1 MTDGLV
7 ALALEQRQAARAR
20 KDFAAADA
28 IRDQLTSPR
37 RLRRGHPAGTPM
49 GAEPLMAGNSQRRG
63 RTTGAGKKTATAGT
77 GGKNRR
83 SLAGR
88 GATPPAEARPGHP
101 AQRRAAADQ
110 RQRAD
115 RARARARAEETPEL
129 LLGRNPVV
137 EALRAKIPATAL
149 YVVTGDNQR
158 TSDERIAEAMA
169 LAADR
174 GLPLLEVG
182 KAEFDRMSQG
192 ALHQGIG
199 LQVPP
204 YDYAH
209 PDDLLDLARNSGRPP
224 LIVALDGVTDPRNL
238 GAVVRSAA
246 AFDAHG
252 VVVPQRR
259 AVGMTASA
267 WRTSAGAAARIP
279 VARAVNLA
287 RALASY
293 QDAGLQT
300 VGLAGDGDVDL
311 RRVRRVRRPG
321 GARRRRR
328 GHRAVPA
335 GAGALRRR
343 RPHPDRPRHRV
354 AQRQRRRRHRPL
366 RRRPP
371 PAADPP
377 DRDREP
383 GAVLP
388 RRARAARCGEPSGRS
403 GRRDRRQPS
412 SWATV

>member
-1 MTDGLV
+1 
-7 ALALEQRQAARAR
+7 
-20 KDFAAADA
+20 
-28 IRDQLTSPR
+28 
-37 RLRRGHPAGTPM
+37 
-49 GAEPLMAGNSQRRG
+49 MAGNSQRRG
-63 RTTGAGKKTATAGT
+63 RSDGAGKKRATAGT

-88 GATPPAEARPGHP
+88 GATPPASARPGHP
-101 AQRRAAADQ
+101 AQRKAAAEQ

-115 RARARARAEETPEL
+115 RARARAKAEETPEL

-137 EALRAKIPATAL
+137 EALRAQIPATAL
-149 YVVTGDNQR
+149 YVVTGDTGR
-158 TSDERIAEAMA
+158 TSDERISEALA

-204 YDYAH
+204 YEYAH
-209 PDDLLDLARNSGRPP
+209 PEDLLDLARDSGRDP
-224 LIVALDGVTDPRNL
+224 LVVALDGVTDPRNL

-287 RALASY
+287 RALGSY
-293 QDAGLQT
+293 QEEGLQT

-311 RRVRRVRRPG
+311 HEYDGFTDPVCLVVGAEGTGLSRLVRERCDVVVRIPI
-321 GARRRRR
+321 
-328 GHRAVPA
+328 
-335 GAGALRRR
+335 
-343 RPHPDRPRHRV
+343 
-354 AQRQRRRRHRPL
+354 
-366 RRRPP
+366 
-371 PAADPP
+371 
-377 DRDREP
+377 DRDTESLNVSVAA
-383 GAVLP
+383 GIALYQI
-388 RRARAARCGEPSGRS
+388 ASLRAAPRS
-403 GRRDRRQPS
+403 
-412 SWATV
+412 

>member
-1 MTDGLV
+1 
-7 ALALEQRQAARAR
+7 
-20 KDFAAADA
+20 
-28 IRDQLTSPR
+28 
-37 RLRRGHPAGTPM
+37 M
-49 GAEPLMAGNSQRRG
+49 GADPLMAGNSQRRG

-101 AQRRAAADQ
+101 AQRKAAAEQ

-115 RARARARAEETPEL
+115 RARARQRAEDQPEL

-137 EALRAKIPATAL
+137 EALRAKIPANAL
-149 YVVTGDNQR
+149 YVVTGDNLR
-158 TSDERIAEAMA
+158 STDERIAEAMA

-204 YDYAH
+204 YHYAH
-209 PDDLLDLARNSGRPP
+209 PEDLLDRARDSGRPP

-287 RALASY
+287 RALATY

-300 VGLAGDGDVDL
+300 VGLAADGDVELQEYDGFADPVAL
-311 RRVRRVRRPG
+311 VVGAEGTGLSRLVRERCDVVVRIPIGRDTESLNVSVAAG
-321 GARRRRR
+321 IALYAAGAARR
-328 GHRAVPA
+328 
-335 GAGALRRR
+335 
-343 RPHPDRPRHRV
+343 
-354 AQRQRRRRHRPL
+354 
-366 RRRPP
+366 
-371 PAADPP
+371 
-377 DRDREP
+377 
-383 GAVLP
+383 
-388 RRARAARCGEPSGRS
+388 CGP
-403 GRRDRRQPS
+403 
-412 SWATV
+412 

>member
-1 MTDGLV
+1 
-7 ALALEQRQAARAR
+7 
-20 KDFAAADA
+20 
-28 IRDQLTSPR
+28 
-37 RLRRGHPAGTPM
+37 
-49 GAEPLMAGNSQRRG
+49 MAGNSQRRG
-63 RTTGAGKKTATAGT
+63 RSTGAGKKTATAGT
-77 GGKNRR
+77 GGKGRR
-83 SLAGR
+83 ALAGR

-110 RQRAD
+110 RARAD
-115 RARARARAEETPEL
+115 RARARQRAEETPEL

-137 EALRAKIPATAL
+137 EALRAQIPAMAL

-158 TSDERIAEAMA
+158 TSDERIAEAMT

-182 KAEFDRMSQG
+182 KAEFDRMSSG

-209 PDDLLDLARNSGRPP
+209 PDDLLDIARNSGRPA
-224 LIVALDGVTDPRNL
+224 LIVAMDGVTDPRNL

-267 WRTSAGAAARIP
+267 WRTSAGAAARLK

-300 VGLAGDGDVDL
+300 VGLAGEGDVDL
-311 RRVRRVRRPG
+311 HEYDG
-321 GARRRRR
+321 F
-328 GHRAVPA
+328 
-335 GAGALRRR
+335 
-343 RPHPDRPRHRV
+343 
-354 AQRQRRRRHRPL
+354 
-366 RRRPP
+366 
-371 PAADPP
+371 ADPVALVVGAEGTGLS
-377 DRDREP
+377 RLVRERCDVVVRIP
-383 GAVLP
+383 ISRQTESLNVSVAAGIALYQTALLRNAP
-388 RRARAARCGEPSGRS
+388 RP
-403 GRRDRRQPS
+403 
-412 SWATV
+412 

>member
-1 MTDGLV
+1 
-7 ALALEQRQAARAR
+7 
-20 KDFAAADA
+20 
-28 IRDQLTSPR
+28 
-37 RLRRGHPAGTPM
+37 M
-49 GAEPLMAGNSQRRG
+49 GADPLMAGNSQRRG

-77 GGKNRR
+77 GGKGRR
-83 SLAGR
+83 ALAGR

-110 RQRAD
+110 RARAD
-115 RARARARAEETPEL
+115 RARARAKSEETPEL

-158 TSDERIAEAMA
+158 ATDERIAEALA
-169 LAADR
+169 LSAER

-182 KAEFDRMSQG
+182 KAEFDRMSGG

-209 PDDLLDLARNSGRPP
+209 PDDLLDIARDSGRPP
-224 LIVALDGVTDPRNL
+224 LIVAMDGVTDPRNL

-267 WRTSAGAAARIP
+267 WRTSAGAAARLR

-311 RRVRRVRRPG
+311 HDYDGFADPIALVVGAEGTGLSRLVREKCDVVVRIPIAKATESLNVSVAAG
-321 GARRRRR
+321 IALYAAGAARRS
-328 GHRAVPA
+328 
-335 GAGALRRR
+335 
-343 RPHPDRPRHRV
+343 
-354 AQRQRRRRHRPL
+354 AQ
-366 RRRPP
+366 
-371 PAADPP
+371 
-377 DRDREP
+377 
-383 GAVLP
+383 
-388 RRARAARCGEPSGRS
+388 
-403 GRRDRRQPS
+403 
-412 SWATV
+412 

>member
-1 MTDGLV
+1 
-7 ALALEQRQAARAR
+7 
-20 KDFAAADA
+20 
-28 IRDQLTSPR
+28 
-37 RLRRGHPAGTPM
+37 
-49 GAEPLMAGNSQRRG
+49 MAGNSQRRG
-63 RTTGAGKKTATAGT
+63 RTTGAGRKGATAGT

-101 AQRRAAADQ
+101 AQRRAAADAKA
-110 RQRAD
+110 RAD
-115 RARARARAEETPEL
+115 RARSRQRAEEAPEL

-137 EALRAKIPATAL
+137 EALRARIPATAL
-149 YVVTGDNQR
+149 YVVTGD
-158 TSDERIAEAMA
+158 TSRGGTDERITEAIA

-224 LIVALDGVTDPRNL
+224 LIVAMDGVTDPRNL

-287 RALASY
+287 RALGSY

-311 RRVRRVRRPG
+311 TEYDGFADPVALVVGAEGTGLSRLVRERCDVVVRIPIDRDTESLNVSV
-321 GARRRRR
+321 A
-328 GHRAVPA
+328 A
-335 GAGALRRR
+335 GIALYQSALLRRA
-343 RPHPDRPRHRV
+343 PR
-354 AQRQRRRRHRPL
+354 
-366 RRRPP
+366 
-371 PAADPP
+371 
-377 DRDREP
+377 P
-383 GAVLP
+383 GAVP
-388 RRARAARCGEPSGRS
+388 PPS
-403 GRRDRRQPS
+403 
-412 SWATV
+412 

>member
-1 MTDGLV
+1 
-7 ALALEQRQAARAR
+7 
-20 KDFAAADA
+20 
-28 IRDQLTSPR
+28 
-37 RLRRGHPAGTPM
+37 
-49 GAEPLMAGNSQRRG
+49 MAGNSQRRG
-63 RTTGAGKKTATAGT
+63 RTTGAGKKGATAGT

-88 GATPPAEARPGHP
+88 GATPPAEQRTGHP
-101 AQRRAAADQ
+101 AQRKAQAQA

-115 RARARARAEETPEL
+115 RARARQRAEEAPEL

-137 EALRAKIPATAL
+137 EALRAQIPATAL
-149 YVVTGDNQR
+149 YVVTGDTHR
-158 TSDERIAEAMA
+158 TTDERIAESLA

-182 KAEFDRMSQG
+182 KAEFDRMSGG

-209 PDDLLDLARNSGRPP
+209 PDDLLDAARDSGRPP
-224 LIVALDGVTDPRNL
+224 LVVAMDGVTDPRNL

-259 AVGMTASA
+259 SVGMTASA
-267 WRTSAGAAARIP
+267 WRTSAGAAARVP

-287 RALASY
+287 RALGSY

-311 RRVRRVRRPG
+311 EQYDGFADPVALVVGAEGSGLSRLVRERCDVVVRIPIGRDTESLNVSVAAG
-321 GARRRRR
+321 IALYAAAAARR
-328 GHRAVPA
+328 G
-335 GAGALRRR
+335 
-343 RPHPDRPRHRV
+343 
-354 AQRQRRRRHRPL
+354 
-366 RRRPP
+366 
-371 PAADPP
+371 
-377 DRDREP
+377 
-383 GAVLP
+383 
-388 RRARAARCGEPSGRS
+388 
-403 GRRDRRQPS
+403 
-412 SWATV
+412 

>member
-1 MTDGLV
+1 
-7 ALALEQRQAARAR
+7 
-20 KDFAAADA
+20 
-28 IRDQLTSPR
+28 
-37 RLRRGHPAGTPM
+37 
-49 GAEPLMAGNSQRRG
+49 MAGNSQRRG

-77 GGKNRR
+77 GGKGRR
-83 SLAGR
+83 ALAGR

-101 AQRRAAADQ
+101 AQRRAAADE
-110 RQRAD
+110 RQRTD
-115 RARARARAEETPEL
+115 RARARRRAEEAPEL

-149 YVVTGDNQR
+149 YVVTGD
-158 TSDERIAEAMA
+158 TSRGGTDERIAEAIT

-182 KAEFDRMSQG
+182 KAEFDRMSSG

-209 PDDLLDLARNSGRPP
+209 PDDLIDLARNSGRPP
-224 LIVALDGVTDPRNL
+224 LIVAMDGVTDPRNL

-267 WRTSAGAAARIP
+267 WRTSAGAAARIR

-287 RALASY
+287 RTLASY

-300 VGLAGDGDVDL
+300 VGLAGDGDLDL
-311 RRVRRVRRPG
+311 ADYDG
-321 GARRRRR
+321 F
-328 GHRAVPA
+328 
-335 GAGALRRR
+335 
-343 RPHPDRPRHRV
+343 
-354 AQRQRRRRHRPL
+354 
-366 RRRPP
+366 
-371 PAADPP
+371 ADPVALVVGAEGTGLSRLVRERCDVVVRIP
-377 DRDREP
+377 IDRDTESLNVSVAAGIALYQIALLRS
-383 GAVLP
+383 AP
-388 RRARAARCGEPSGRS
+388 RP
-403 GRRDRRQPS
+403 
-412 SWATV
+412 

>member
-1 MTDGLV
+1 
-7 ALALEQRQAARAR
+7 
-20 KDFAAADA
+20 
-28 IRDQLTSPR
+28 
-37 RLRRGHPAGTPM
+37 M

-63 RTTGAGKKTATAGT
+63 RSDGAGKKRATAGT

-83 SLAGR
+83 SLVGR

-101 AQRRAAADQ
+101 AQRKAAAVAHA
-110 RQRAD
+110 RSE
-115 RARARARAEETPEL
+115 RARARARSEETPEL

-137 EALRAKIPATAL
+137 EALRARIPATAL
-149 YVVTGDNQR
+149 YVVTGDVGSGR
-158 TSDERIAEAMA
+158 AGGKTATDERITEALG

-209 PDDLLDLARNSGRPP
+209 PDDLLDLARDSGRPP
-224 LIVALDGVTDPRNL
+224 LLVALDGVTDPRNL

-287 RALASY
+287 RALGSY

-311 RRVRRVRRPG
+311 HEYDGFADPVALVVGAEGTGLSRLVREKCDVVVRIPIDRDTESLNVSVAAG
-321 GARRRRR
+321 IALYAAGMARR
-328 GHRAVPA
+328 
-335 GAGALRRR
+335 
-343 RPHPDRPRHRV
+343 
-354 AQRQRRRRHRPL
+354 
-366 RRRPP
+366 
-371 PAADPP
+371 
-377 DRDREP
+377 
-383 GAVLP
+383 
-388 RRARAARCGEPSGRS
+388 
-403 GRRDRRQPS
+403 
-412 SWATV
+412 

>member
-1 MTDGLV
+1 
-7 ALALEQRQAARAR
+7 
-20 KDFAAADA
+20 
-28 IRDQLTSPR
+28 
-37 RLRRGHPAGTPM
+37 M
-49 GAEPLMAGNSQRRG
+49 GADPLMAGNSQRRG

-101 AQRRAAADQ
+101 AQRRAATEE
-110 RQRAD
+110 RQRTD
-115 RARARARAEETPEL
+115 RARQRRRSEETPEL

-137 EALRAKIPATAL
+137 EALRAKIPANAL
-149 YVVTGDNQR
+149 YVVTGD
-158 TSDERIAEAMA
+158 TSRGGTDERIAEAIT

-182 KAEFDRMSQG
+182 KAEFDRMSSG

-224 LIVALDGVTDPRNL
+224 LIVAMDGVTDPRNL

-267 WRTSAGAAARIP
+267 WRTSAGAAARIR

-287 RALASY
+287 RSLASY
-293 QDAGLQT
+293 QDGGLQT
-300 VGLAGDGDVDL
+300 VGLAGDGDMDL
-311 RRVRRVRRPG
+311 ADYDGFADPVALVVGAEGTGLSRLVRERCDVVVRIPIDRDTESLNVSVAAG
-321 GARRRRR
+321 IALYAAAAARR
-328 GHRAVPA
+328 
-335 GAGALRRR
+335 
-343 RPHPDRPRHRV
+343 
-354 AQRQRRRRHRPL
+354 
-366 RRRPP
+366 
-371 PAADPP
+371 
-377 DRDREP
+377 
-383 GAVLP
+383 
-388 RRARAARCGEPSGRS
+388 
-403 GRRDRRQPS
+403 
-412 SWATV
+412 

>member
-1 MTDGLV
+1 
-7 ALALEQRQAARAR
+7 
-20 KDFAAADA
+20 
-28 IRDQLTSPR
+28 
-37 RLRRGHPAGTPM
+37 M

-63 RTTGAGKKTATAGT
+63 RTTGAHKKGAPGGT
-77 GGKNRR
+77 GGKGRR
-83 SLAGR
+83 ALAGR

-101 AQRRAAADQ
+101 AQRRAAAEQ

-149 YVVTGDNQR
+149 YVVTGDTHR
-158 TSDERIAEAMA
+158 TADERIAEALA

-182 KAEFDRMSQG
+182 KAEFDRMSGG

-209 PDDLLDLARNSGRPP
+209 PDDLLDLARDSGRPP
-224 LIVALDGVTDPRNL
+224 LVVAMDGVTDPRNL

-259 AVGMTASA
+259 SVGMTASA
-267 WRTSAGAAARIP
+267 WRTSAGAAARLP

-287 RALASY
+287 RALGSY
-293 QDAGLQT
+293 QDAGLMT
-300 VGLAGDGDVDL
+300 VGLAGDGDVDVDVHDFDGFADPL
-311 RRVRRVRRPG
+311 ALVVGAEGAGLSRLVRERCDVVMRIPIARDTESLNVSVAAG
-321 GARRRRR
+321 IALYAAASARR
-328 GHRAVPA
+328 
-335 GAGALRRR
+335 
-343 RPHPDRPRHRV
+343 
-354 AQRQRRRRHRPL
+354 
-366 RRRPP
+366 
-371 PAADPP
+371 
-377 DRDREP
+377 
-383 GAVLP
+383 
-388 RRARAARCGEPSGRS
+388 
-403 GRRDRRQPS
+403 
-412 SWATV
+412 

>member
-1 MTDGLV
+1 
-7 ALALEQRQAARAR
+7 
-20 KDFAAADA
+20 
-28 IRDQLTSPR
+28 
-37 RLRRGHPAGTPM
+37 
-49 GAEPLMAGNSQRRG
+49 MAGNSQRRG

-83 SLAGR
+83 ALAGR
-88 GATPPAEARPGHP
+88 GATPPAAERYGHP
-101 AQRRAAADQ
+101 AQRRAQAAE
-110 RQRAD
+110 RQRAERT
-115 RARARARAEETPEL
+115 RARQRAEEAPEL

-137 EALRAKIPATAL
+137 EALRARIPATAL
-149 YVVTGDNQR
+149 YVVTGDTAR
-158 TSDERIAEAMA
+158 ATDERITEALA

-204 YDYAH
+204 YDYVH
-209 PDDLLDLARNSGRPP
+209 PDDLLDVARDSGRPP
-224 LIVALDGVTDPRNL
+224 LLVALDGVTDPRNL

-287 RALASY
+287 RTLGAY

-311 RRVRRVRRPG
+311 HEYDGFADPVALVVGAEGTGLSRLVREKCDVVVRIPIDRDTESLNVSVAAG
-321 GARRRRR
+321 IALFAAAAARRS
-328 GHRAVPA
+328 
-335 GAGALRRR
+335 
-343 RPHPDRPRHRV
+343 
-354 AQRQRRRRHRPL
+354 
-366 RRRPP
+366 
-371 PAADPP
+371 AD
-377 DRDREP
+377 
-383 GAVLP
+383 
-388 RRARAARCGEPSGRS
+388 
-403 GRRDRRQPS
+403 
-412 SWATV
+412 

>member
-1 MTDGLV
+1 
-7 ALALEQRQAARAR
+7 
-20 KDFAAADA
+20 
-28 IRDQLTSPR
+28 
-37 RLRRGHPAGTPM
+37 M
-49 GAEPLMAGNSQRRG
+49 GADPLMAGNSQRRG
-63 RTTGAGKKTATAGT
+63 RTTGAGKKGATAGT
-77 GGKNRR
+77 GGKGRR
-83 SLAGR
+83 ALAGR

-101 AQRRAAADQ
+101 AQRRAAAEQ

-115 RARARARAEETPEL
+115 RARARQRAEEAPEL

-158 TSDERIAEAMA
+158 TADERIAEALA

-182 KAEFDRMSQG
+182 KAEFDRMSGG

-209 PDDLLDLARNSGRPP
+209 PDDLLDVARDSGRPP
-224 LIVALDGVTDPRNL
+224 LIVAMDGVTDPRNL

-287 RALASY
+287 RALGSY

-311 RRVRRVRRPG
+311 
-321 GARRRRR
+321 
-328 GHRAVPA
+328 
-335 GAGALRRR
+335 
-343 RPHPDRPRHRV
+343 DRYDGF
-354 AQRQRRRRHRPL
+354 
-366 RRRPP
+366 
-371 PAADPP
+371 ADPVALVVGAEGTGLSRLVRERCDVVVRIP
-377 DRDREP
+377 IDRDTESLNVSVAA
-383 GAVLP
+383 GIALYAAAMT
-388 RRARAARCGEPSGRS
+388 RR
-403 GRRDRRQPS
+403 
-412 SWATV
+412 